1 MKTDLITIFNQLTSS
16 ELADYN
22 LFSDIIENHY
32 EKFRYLYSL
41 INNLNL
47 SKVKTINCK
56 TKEYGLKVYIEPFE
70 IKYANDIIFNIN
82 SNKHNYIF
90 SDYFDLD
97 LCEDNGILKIK
108 ISMMD
113 GQKESDIYANR
124 FI

>member
-56 TKEYGLKVYIEPFE
+56 TKEYVYRC
-70 IKYANDIIFNIN
+70 K
-82 SNKHNYIF
+82 
-90 SDYFDLD
+90 
-97 LCEDNGILKIK
+97 
-108 ISMMD
+108 
-113 GQKESDIYANR
+113 
-124 FI
+124 